1 MASAYCFGWRKAM
14 REEVG
19 RRIRELRK
27 ARGLTQAQAAERA
40 ALNVNYYADT
50 ERNGANLTL
59 DTLERVA
66 DALEVP
72 IGDLFRFTSD
82 ETDDDG
88 REVIERVRRIVEHG
102 PAERVKRLRI
112 FLEQVLG

>member
-1 MASAYCFGWRKAM
+1 M

-19 RRIRELRK
+19 RRIRDLRK
-27 ARGLTQAQAAERA
+27 ARGLTQAQVAERA
-40 ALNVNYYADT
+40 GLNVNYYAGT
-50 ERNGANLTL
+50 ERAGANLTL

-66 DALEVP
+66 KALEVP
-72 IGDLFRFTSD
+72 IADLFNFQSEEPRD
-82 ETDDDG
+82 EG

-102 PAERVKRLRI
+102 PADRVRRLRI